1 MPRPNPLAERSGGE
15 EQSMDVEDEAEPAAR
30 SRRPAVMADVGRLA
44 GVSHQTVSRVINGS
58 RHVSAATRERVLAAM
73 RELGYRPNSIARALV
88 TGRSRTLGVVSFD
101 TTLYG
106 PASTLF
112 GIERAAHQ
120 AGYFIII
127 ASLRALDRAS
137 VGEAVDRLRLQG
149 VEGIMVIVSEQTAAD
164 ALLEVEIDV
173 PLVAVEAGPERGI
186 PVVAVDQRLGATMA
200 TRHLLDLGHET
211 VHHITGP
218 PGSLESQQRAE
229 GWRATL
235 RASGATVPAPL
246 NGDWSARTGYHLGS
260 RLARDRDVS
269 AVFVANDQMALGL
282 LRAMH
287 EAGRGI
293 PDEISVVG
301 FDDIPEAPY
310 FTPPLTTVRQ
320 DFGEVG
326 RRSLR
331 ALVDTIASRA
341 DGSPPP
347 AGSLVAPE
355 LVLRA
360 STAGGRASAVK
371 PLPAN

>member
-1 MPRPNPLAERSGGE
+1 
-15 EQSMDVEDEAEPAAR
+15 MDADDDAEPPVR
-30 SRRPAVMADVGRLA
+30 SHRPAVMADVGRVA

-58 RHVSAATRERVLAAM
+58 RHVSPATRERVLEAM

-88 TGRSRTLGVVSFD
+88 TGRTRTLGVVSFD

-137 VGEAVDRLRLQG
+137 VVEAVDRLRVQG
-149 VEGIMVIVSEQTAAD
+149 VEGILVIVCEEAAAE
-164 ALLEVEIDV
+164 ALLQVEIDV

-200 TRHLLDLGHET
+200 TRHLLDLGHDT
-211 VHHITGP
+211 VHHVTGP
-218 PGSLESQQRAE
+218 PASLEAQQRTA

-235 RASGATVPAPL
+235 EASGATVPAPL
-246 NGDWSARTGYHLGS
+246 VGDWSARTGYHAGC
-260 RLARDRDVS
+260 RLARESDVS
-269 AVFVANDQMALGL
+269 AVFVSNDQMALGL

-287 EAGRGI
+287 EAGRRI
-293 PDEISVVG
+293 PDQVSVVG

-326 RRSLR
+326 SRSLR
-331 ALVDTIASRA
+331 VLVDTIGSLA
-341 DGSPPP
+341 DGGAMPV
-347 AGSLVAPE
+347 GSLVAPE

-360 STAGGRASAVK
+360 STTGATGSPPTPNPGGE
-371 PLPAN
+371 PIGMN